1 MTRSIDDLNSVHL
14 DVLRE
19 IGNIGAGNAA
29 TSLSVMIQKKVDMK
43 VPEVRIMDIGDVPG
57 ILGGEENVVTGI
69 YFGMGGAIAGNIMVL
84 MDLQSAKILTSIL
97 MGKEPGLIEAEDE
110 ISLDEMDRSALQEIG
125 NILSASYITS
135 LASLTNLRIDLSPPS
150 LCVDMAGAILSVPA
164 IQFGEISD
172 HVLLIENRLFDG
184 LNEVTANFFLIPDES
199 SFETLLQALGV
210 S

>member
-1 MTRSIDDLNSVHL
+1 MTHSIDDLNSLHL

-29 TSLSVMIQKKVDMK
+29 TSLSIMIQKKVDMK
-43 VPEVRIMDIGDVPG
+43 VPEVKIMEIGEVPK
-57 ILGGEENVVTGI
+57 IFGGEENVVSGI
-69 YFGMGGAIAGNIMVL
+69 YFGMGGAVEGNIMVL
-84 MDLQSAKILTSIL
+84 MDIHSAKLLTSIL
-97 MGKEPGLIEAEDE
+97 MGKSPEEINYSDE
-110 ISLDEMDRSALQEIG
+110 TPLDDMDRSALQEIG

-172 HVLLIENRLFDG
+172 HVLMIENRLFDG
-184 LNEVTANFFLIPDES
+184 NNEVTANFFLIPDEA
-199 SFETLLQALGV
+199 SFGKLLEALGV

>member
-1 MTRSIDDLNSVHL
+1 LTHSIEELNSMHL

-29 TSLSVMIQKKVDMK
+29 TSLSIMIQKKVDMK

-57 ILGGEENVVTGI
+57 ILGGEENVVSGI
-69 YFGMGGAIAGNIMVL
+69 YFGMGGAIEGNIMVL
-84 MDLQSAKILTSIL
+84 MDVQSAKILTNIL
-97 MGKEPGLIEAEDE
+97 MGKQPEPINEDE
-110 ISLDEMDRSALQEIG
+110 EVTLDDMDRSALQEIG

-172 HVLLIENRLFDG
+172 HVLMIENKLFDG
-184 LNEVTANFFLIPDES
+184 SNEVTANFFLIPDEA
-199 SFETLLQALGV
+199 SFGALLEALGV

>member
-1 MTRSIDDLNSVHL
+1 MTHSIEELNSMHL

-29 TSLSVMIQKKVDMK
+29 TSLSIMIQKKVDMK

-57 ILGGEENVVTGI
+57 ILGGEENVVSGI
-69 YFGMGGAIAGNIMVL
+69 YFGMGGAIEGNIMVL
-84 MDLQSAKILTSIL
+84 MDIQSAKILTNIL
-97 MGKEPGLIEAEDE
+97 MGKQPEPMNGNKEVT
-110 ISLDEMDRSALQEIG
+110 LDDMDRSALQEIG

-172 HVLLIENRLFDG
+172 HVLMIENKLFDG
-184 LNEVTANFFLIPDES
+184 SNEVTANFFLIPDEA
-199 SFETLLQALGV
+199 SFGALLEALGV

>member
-1 MTRSIDDLNSVHL
+1 MTYAIDDLNSLQL

-29 TSLSVMIQKKVDMK
+29 TSLSIMIQKKVDMK
-43 VPEVRIMDIGDVPG
+43 VPEVRIMAIGEVPG
-57 ILGGEENVVTGI
+57 ILGGEENLVTGI
-69 YFGMGGAIAGNIMVL
+69 YFGVSGAVNGNIMVL
-84 MDLQSAKILTSIL
+84 MDIYSAKLLTSML
-97 MGKEPGLIEAEDE
+97 MGKSAEQEVSDDTP
-110 ISLDEMDRSALQEIG
+110 LDEMDRSALQEIG

-135 LASLTNLRIDLSPPS
+135 LATLTNLRINLSPPA

-172 HVLLIENRLFDG
+172 HVLMIENRLFDG
-184 LNEVTANFFLIPDES
+184 NNAVTANFFLIPDEV
-199 SFETLLQALGV
+199 SFGTLLEALGV

>member
-1 MTRSIDDLNSVHL
+1 MTRSIDDLNSMHL

-43 VPEVRIMDIGDVPG
+43 VPEVKIMDIGEVPG
-57 ILGGEENVVTGI
+57 ILGGEENLVSGI
-69 YFGMGGAIAGNIMVL
+69 YFGMGGAVQGNIMVL
-84 MDLQSAKILTSIL
+84 MDIHSAKLLTSIL
-97 MGKEPGLIEAEDE
+97 MGKAPENIECYEE
-110 ISLDEMDRSALQEIG
+110 IPLDDMDRSALQEIG

-172 HVLLIENRLFDG
+172 HVLMIENRLFDG
-184 LNEVTANFFLIPDES
+184 SNEVTANFFLIPDEA
-199 SFETLLQALGV
+199 SFGTLLEALGV